1 MAEQRV
7 GLCQQTF
14 VADDKFG
21 DVIACLEARG
31 WARVICGGDLAWRN
45 LKQTDFESAD
55 ADRYVN
61 HLRHA
66 QRLSHK
72 ATLAA
77 ALADASAEFYPRCY
91 DLRLPAQPKDV
102 KARSNARTCNFLA
115 TAESSTTKTQGV
127 RGVSEVCRSKSWS
140 NAFARSLRSAWRSMS
155 NPRNPPALRLA
166 PTPSASFKA
175 EVTGFVPDTAQGP

>member
-7 GLCQQTF
+7 GLSQQTF

-77 ALADASAEFYPRCY
+77 ALADASASAAASVALWLSRC
-91 DLRLPAQPKDV
+91 
-102 KARSNARTCNFLA
+102 
-115 TAESSTTKTQGV
+115 
-127 RGVSEVCRSKSWS
+127 
-140 NAFARSLRSAWRSMS
+140 AWR
-155 NPRNPPALRLA
+155 RWF
-166 PTPSASFKA
+166 T
-175 EVTGFVPDTAQGP
+175 

>member
-1 MAEQRV
+1 M

-91 DLRLPAQPKDV
+91 DLRLPAH
-102 KARSNARTCNFLA
+102 ARRFLGDAGAR
-115 TAESSTTKTQGV
+115 
-127 RGVSEVCRSKSWS
+127 RGSGGC
-140 NAFARSLRSAWRSMS
+140 AQAARARRRRPGADARGCLRRA
-155 NPRNPPALRLA
+155 
-166 PTPSASFKA
+166 
-175 EVTGFVPDTAQGP
+175 

>member
-91 DLRLPAQPKDV
+91 DLRLPAH
-102 KARSNARTCNFLA
+102 ARRFLGDAARVA
-115 TAESSTTKTQGV
+115 A
-127 RGVSEVCRSKSWS
+127 
-140 NAFARSLRSAWRSMS
+140 AA
-155 NPRNPPALRLA
+155 ALTLPFFCVAACAKGERKRELI
-166 PTPSASFKA
+166 
-175 EVTGFVPDTAQGP
+175 

>member
-7 GLCQQTF
+7 GLSQQTF

-55 ADRYVN
+55 ADRYVT

-77 ALADASAEFYPRCY
+77 ALRPCASGSTRRAY
-91 DLRLPAQPKDV
+91 
-102 KARSNARTCNFLA
+102 
-115 TAESSTTKTQGV
+115 SSCS
-127 RGVSEVCRSKSWS
+127 RREISR
-140 NAFARSLRSAWRSMS
+140 
-155 NPRNPPALRLA
+155 
-166 PTPSASFKA
+166 
-175 EVTGFVPDTAQGP
+175 

>member
-77 ALADASAEFYPRCY
+77 ALAATVPATYFRYVGLGGMRAARASRRRLAAFWLFT
-91 DLRLPAQPKDV
+91 DLTRL
-102 KARSNARTCNFLA
+102 
-115 TAESSTTKTQGV
+115 TAESG
-127 RGVSEVCRSKSWS
+127 C
-140 NAFARSLRSAWRSMS
+140 ARA
-155 NPRNPPALRLA
+155 A
-166 PTPSASFKA
+166 T
-175 EVTGFVPDTAQGP
+175 

>member
-7 GLCQQTF
+7 GLSQQTF

-91 DLRLPAQPKDV
+91 DLCGNRTARVDLPS
-102 KARSNARTCNFLA
+102 RRITNYYT
-115 TAESSTTKTQGV
+115 
-127 RGVSEVCRSKSWS
+127 
-140 NAFARSLRSAWRSMS
+140 
-155 NPRNPPALRLA
+155 
-166 PTPSASFKA
+166 
-175 EVTGFVPDTAQGP
+175 